1 MNCLYFVATSSPPST
16 ESEDE
21 ARKREPPSSRTKKN
35 LKGRKSVAKKGSGK
49 IGKEVK
55 DTGKVKQEDKKGK
68 TSEESIDR
76 AMVGEVE
83 ATAEG
88 GTVEEVTDRR
98 QHEAYRVGDVSTEGE
113 STVAEETDGVDTERE
128 TDEEEPKE
136 EENKDE
142 SEITDDTG
150 DGKERKSAVGE
161 ETKTEDIAK
170 DRKKVGVGKK
180 KESAKGKS
188 ARKGNGKAGKRGR
201 KSPTTCE

>member
-16 ESEDE
+16 ESEEE
-21 ARKREPPSSRTKKN
+21 AGKSELPSPRTKKK

-55 DTGKVKQEDKKGK
+55 DTGKVKQEDKKGE
-68 TSEESIDR
+68 TSEENIDR
-76 AMVGEVE
+76 AMVEEVE
-83 ATAEG
+83 AAADG
-88 GTVEEVTDRR
+88 GTVEEVKDKG
-98 QHEAYRVGDVSTEGE
+98 QHEAYGVGDISTEGE

-142 SEITDDTG
+142 GEIADDTG
-150 DGKERKSAVGE
+150 DGKERKSQLGE
-161 ETKTEDIAK
+161 ETKTEDVGK

-180 KESAKGKS
+180 KESAKGKG